1 MTPEAFLATH
11 PLFTREE
18 LARVL
23 RVRGSRSPG
32 TVSSHLARWRRQH
45 RVMKVKEGLYVRLDP
60 RGDSAAR
67 GVDFLALASLLAPDG
82 ALAYHTALEAHGVA
96 QSLFERLTFVTW
108 TKTRRLRFQGRE
120 FVPVRPREALRRSG
134 RANGWIE
141 SIDRSGGEV
150 RVTSLERTVT
160 DVLDRPD
167 LAGGT
172 DEVWRSVASVAALD
186 LGELES
192 YVRAIGNRTL
202 AAKVGFFLER
212 RAEDLAVPPTVLER
226 LRKRAP
232 RSPVYC
238 DRRGRSRF
246 ASRWNLMVPEGWIAA
261 TDGEGA

>member
-11 PLFTREE
+11 ALFTREA

-23 RVRGSRSPG
+23 RDRGSRSPG
-32 TVSSHLARWRRQH
+32 TVSSHLARWRRQN
-45 RVMKVKEGLYVRLDP
+45 RILKVKEGLYVRVDP
-60 RGDSAAR
+60 GAGTAAQ
-67 GVDFLALASLLAPDG
+67 GIDLLAVAALLAPDG
-82 ALAYHTALEAHGVA
+82 ALGYHTALEAHGVA

-108 TKTRRLRFQGRE
+108 TKTRRTRFQGRE

-134 RANGWIE
+134 RANGWIVTM
-141 SIDRSGGEV
+141 DRLGAEV
-150 RVTSLERTVT
+150 KVTSLERTVA

-167 LAGGT
+167 LSGGAE
-172 DEVWRSVASVAALD
+172 EVWRSGAGVAALD

-192 YVRAIGNRTL
+192 YVRAIGGRTL

-212 RAEDLAVPPTVLER
+212 RAEGLAVPPALLER

-232 RSPVYC
+232 RSPVYI
-238 DRRGRSRF
+238 DRRLKSRF

-261 TDGEGA
+261 ADGGPS

>member
-11 PLFTREE
+11 PLFTREQ
-18 LARVL
+18 LTRVL
-23 RVRGSRSPG
+23 VARGSRSPG

-45 RVMKVKEGLYVRLDP
+45 RVTKVKEGLYVRLDP
-60 RGDSAAR
+60 GKDSSAQ
-67 GVDFLALASLLAPDG
+67 GVDFLALASLVAPDG

-96 QSLFERLTFVTW
+96 QSLFERLVFVTW

-134 RANGWIE
+134 KANGWIE
-141 SIDRSGGEV
+141 PMDRAGGEV
-150 RVTSLERTVT
+150 RVTTLERTVA
-160 DVLDRPD
+160 DVLDRPN
-167 LAGGT
+167 LAGGA
-172 DEVWRSVASVAALD
+172 DEVWRSVAAVAALD

-192 YVRAIGNRTL
+192 YVRAIGSRTL

-212 RAEDLAVPPTVLER
+212 RAEDLVVPPTLLER

-238 DRRGRSRF
+238 DRRRKSLF
-246 ASRWNLMVPEGWIAA
+246 ASRWNLMVPEGWIAD
-261 TDGEGA
+261 TEGEQA